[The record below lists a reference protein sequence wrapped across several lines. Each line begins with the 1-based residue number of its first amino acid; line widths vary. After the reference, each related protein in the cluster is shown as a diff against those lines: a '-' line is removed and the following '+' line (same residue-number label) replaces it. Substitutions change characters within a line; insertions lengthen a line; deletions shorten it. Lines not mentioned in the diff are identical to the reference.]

1 MLHTEW
7 ASPHKYLFIF
17 RNNNELEEKKSL
29 KSILFSFV
37 YSMRHTRR
45 KFIHDDLEGVYA
57 TRTEDNVHFVVVVV
71 VLFYQKSKYLKI
83 I

>member
-1 MLHTEW
+1 
-7 ASPHKYLFIF
+7 
-17 RNNNELEEKKSL
+17 
-29 KSILFSFV
+29 
-37 YSMRHTRR
+37 MRHTRR

-57 TRTEDNVHFVVVVV
+57 TRTEDNAHFVVVV